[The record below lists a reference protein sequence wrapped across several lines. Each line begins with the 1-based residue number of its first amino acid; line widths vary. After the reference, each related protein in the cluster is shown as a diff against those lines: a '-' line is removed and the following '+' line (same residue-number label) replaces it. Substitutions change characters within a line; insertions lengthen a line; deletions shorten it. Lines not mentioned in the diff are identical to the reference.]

1 MSLYK
6 GSETVCKRST
16 RRLEPIGSQMKHIL
30 RSAIAKLVTMVG
42 KTRARFQVYLL
53 RQAFQKKQLNPDVDK
68 EDQEGSLS

>member
-1 MSLYK
+1 
-6 GSETVCKRST
+6 
-16 RRLEPIGSQMKHIL
+16 MKHIL